1 MINLA
6 IKYLNGE
13 LTSEEKE
20 RFFVL
25 VAKDE
30 TLKNDLIKYHHLL
43 AYISLLFRKEDN
55 ADTERRFLDLLNE
68 IERKKRKEK
77 DG

>member
-30 TLKNDLIKYHHLL
+30 TLKNDLIKYHHYLL
-43 AYISLLFRKEDN
+43 ILVYSL
-55 ADTERRFLDLLNE
+55 
-68 IERKKRKEK
+68 ERKIMPILKE
-77 DG
+77 GFWIC